1 MMKNQKG
8 TSPFSALTF
17 EEQQQK
23 WLLWRSQQLNYQ
35 DYPMDPAPE
44 NANIPSPIQLPDPVM
59 LPQEHP
65 NTYRH
70 SQLDS
75 IYSRHRQA
83 FAHTGIWQ
91 STVREAAHDG
101 SKQ

>member
-1 MMKNQKG
+1 MKNRNG

-23 WLLWRSQQLNYQ
+23 WLLWRSQQL
-35 DYPMDPAPE
+35 DYHAAAPD
-44 NANIPSPIQLPDPVM
+44 NAKEEPEKPLPLQLPKPIA
-59 LPQEHP
+59 LPLEHP

-83 FAHTGIWQ
+83 FAHTGAWQ

-101 SKQ
+101 PAQ

>member
-1 MMKNQKG
+1 MKNQKG

-23 WLLWRSQQLNYQ
+23 WLLWRSQQLDYQ
-35 DYPMDPAPE
+35 EASMDTAP
-44 NANIPSPIQLPDPVM
+44 NIAQAPSPIQLPDPVM

-83 FAHTGIWQ
+83 FARTGVWQ
-91 STVREAAHDG
+91 STVREAANDG